1 MKKGFFEYTCTF
13 WDECIRDIK
22 TTHGV
27 VFTNSFTNAM
37 YEIEK
42 CYGEDNINS
51 ISFAINEN
59 FSSNVFEFETD
70 PVNFTVYVK
79 ESEDA

>member
-13 WDECIRDIK
+13 WDECAKDIK
-22 TTHGV
+22 TVHGV

-37 YEIEK
+37 YEIER

-51 ISFAINEN
+51 ISFAVNEN
-59 FSSNVFEFETD
+59 FSSKVFEFETD
-70 PVNFTVYVK
+70 PVNFTLHVK
-79 ESEDA
+79 ESENA

>member
-1 MKKGFFEYTCTF
+1 MNKGFFEYICTF
-13 WDECIRDIK
+13 WDECAKDIK
-22 TTHGV
+22 TVHGV

-51 ISFAINEN
+51 VSFAINEN
-59 FSSNVFEFETD
+59 FSSKVFEFETD
-70 PVNFTVYVK
+70 PVNFTLYVK
-79 ESEDA
+79 EREGT